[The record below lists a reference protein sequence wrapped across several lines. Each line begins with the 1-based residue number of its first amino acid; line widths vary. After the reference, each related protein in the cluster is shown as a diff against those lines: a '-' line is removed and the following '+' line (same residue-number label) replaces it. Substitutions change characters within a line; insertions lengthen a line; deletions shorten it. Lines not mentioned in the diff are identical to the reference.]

1 MEPGEYN
8 GKPVYPTNAY
18 LFFDGSDLTA
28 FLENGAMIGGFLTE
42 EQDVIGFVGNPR
54 TEAGSYGYTYVAM
67 MLCYFNS
74 ADYSGEAPLIT
85 EDAHAYPLLVSPDS
99 KYADYGADASS
110 LKAPAACNKV
120 SAELGKPRTN
130 YVETDRGYIRSVIDG
145 IKGTPYNYMQNTFNV
160 SDLFFEIEPVSFTM
174 TKSN

>member
-1 MEPGEYN
+1 
-8 GKPVYPTNAY
+8 
-18 LFFDGSDLTA
+18 
-28 FLENGAMIGGFLTE
+28 
-42 EQDVIGFVGNPR
+42 
-54 TEAGSYGYTYVAM
+54 
-67 MLCYFNS
+67 
-74 ADYSGEAPLIT
+74 
-85 EDAHAYPLLVSPDS
+85 VSPDS